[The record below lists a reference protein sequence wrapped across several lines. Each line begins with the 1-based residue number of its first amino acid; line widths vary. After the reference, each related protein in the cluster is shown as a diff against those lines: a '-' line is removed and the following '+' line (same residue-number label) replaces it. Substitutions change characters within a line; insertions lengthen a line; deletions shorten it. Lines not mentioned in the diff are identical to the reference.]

1 MLSSASQ
8 FALLNKPEI
17 EQIQCWN
24 LVLLVVFKYEC
35 STSSSWN
42 SSQKLGVTKFW
53 LVLVWGFWEN
63 FPIIGFQSYC
73 LWLYWCNNHVR
84 LTHRSFFM
92 CTFNFLGC
100 YCKLHLLTTIDSFVQ
115 SWYMVIWNNCTRAGT
130 WTCSLF
136 DVPSYMKVMGHLLF
150 AN

>member
-42 SSQKLGVTKFW
+42 SSQKLGGDQ
-53 LVLVWGFWEN
+53 VLV
-63 FPIIGFQSYC
+63 GFQFEVSGK
-73 LWLYWCNNHVR
+73 
-84 LTHRSFFM
+84 T
-92 CTFNFLGC
+92 
-100 YCKLHLLTTIDSFVQ
+100 
-115 SWYMVIWNNCTRAGT
+115 
-130 WTCSLF
+130 SL
-136 DVPSYMKVMGHLLF
+136 LLF
-150 AN
+150 LTYNTAYVLLM